1 MVRLIGILVVLRT
14 AWRTLRHRG
23 GEQAAGRSPEGAA
36 PADEPASTQGP
47 VAEIDPSR
55 RELPGDRRAELLV
68 AVLLFGAAALALCFI
83 AVLALDKSST
93 QLLGLAMGGALL
105 LLASAAIL
113 AGKLVVPQET
123 SVEPRDA
130 LLRCDDVQEIA
141 TLVHDAADG
150 ISRRGLLV
158 CAGCAAGG
166 AVAAAAVAPIASLG
180 PRAQVLHESPW
191 RRGTRMIDDSGRPLA
206 ADEIQI
212 GSFYTALPEGEDSE
226 AFAAGLLVI
235 RLPEAMIHLTA
246 ARRTWTPRG
255 IMAFSKICTHAGCAI
270 SLYRY
275 PTYGPTSAER
285 PAFTCPCHYS
295 TFAPGDGGRVIFG
308 PAGRPLPQLPVM
320 IDSDGVLRAAGRF
333 DEDVGPAWWGTR
345 RT

>member
-1 MVRLIGILVVLRT
+1 MGRLIGMLVVLRT
-14 AWRTLRHRG
+14 AWRTLGDRG
-23 GEQAAGRSPEGAA
+23 ARDGGQHPARDAA
-36 PADEPASTQGP
+36 PAGDEAPG
-47 VAEIDPSR
+47 IDPSR
-55 RELPGDRRAELLV
+55 RELPANPGAELWV
-68 AVLLFGAAALALCFI
+68 AVLLFGAAALALGFI
-83 AVLALDKSST
+83 AALALDKSDT

-105 LLASAAIL
+105 LVAFALIL

-130 LLRCDDVQEIA
+130 LLRSDEAREVAE
-141 TLVHDAADG
+141 LVHEGGDG

-191 RRGTRMIDDSGRPLA
+191 RRGIRLIDETGRPLA
-206 ADEIQI
+206 ASEIQI
-212 GSFYTALPEGEDSE
+212 GSFYTALPEGENAE
-226 AFAAGLLVI
+226 LFGAGLLII
-235 RLPEAMIHLTA
+235 RLPESMIHLPS
-246 ARRTWTPRG
+246 ARRTWTPQG

-275 PTYGPTSAER
+275 PTYGPTSTEQ

-295 TFAPGDGGRVIFG
+295 TFTPGDGGKVIFG

-320 IDSDGVLRAAGRF
+320 IDPNGNLTAAGSF
-333 DEDVGPAWWGTR
+333 DEDIGPAWWGTR